1 MSPNHLA
8 IELVDVTKKYSDVL
22 AADSISFRVRD
33 GEFFGLLGP
42 NGAGKTTTI
51 NMMTSILKPSKG
63 KIRILGL
70 DVKKRAVEVR
80 KNVGLV
86 FQDSALD
93 RQLTVRENLIFAGM
107 LHGLKKSLIEKRLT
121 ELLTLFGLED
131 KKDKP
136 VGSLSGG
143 QRRGV
148 DIARGVVHN
157 PRVLFLDEPTIGLDV
172 SARVRIW
179 RFIHKLRKSDGITI
193 VLTTHYLEEAES
205 CDNVCFIDKGK
216 IVLAGKPEAL
226 IKQFDSE
233 ILEIES
239 SDIDELY
246 PSLCKL
252 LGEGRV
258 DFKTAYFKAKKNEET
273 FVAQKIDQIKNEFSN
288 KVKRVSIRPINL
300 NDVFL
305 WVNA

>member
-1 MSPNHLA
+1 MTENPFA
-8 IELVDVTKKYSDVL
+8 IELTDVTKRYANTL
-22 AADSISFRVRD
+22 ATDSISFRVKET
-33 GEFFGLLGP
+33 EFFGLLGP

-51 NMMTSILKPSKG
+51 NMMASILKPTEGS
-63 KIRILGL
+63 IRILGI
-70 DVKKRAVEVR
+70 DVKNQPVEV
-80 KNVGLV
+80 KKIIGLV

-107 LHGLKKSLIEKRLT
+107 LHGLKKDLIEKRLI

-136 VGSLSGG
+136 VGALSGG

-148 DIARGVVHN
+148 DIARGVIHQ

-205 CDNVCFIDKGK
+205 CDNVCFIDEGK
-216 IVLAGKPEAL
+216 IVLAGKPDIL
-226 IKQFDSE
+226 IKEFNAE

-239 SDIDELY
+239 SDIDGLY
-246 PSLCKL
+246 PSLRSF

-258 DFKTAYFKAKKNEET
+258 DFKTAYFKVAKNEEI
-273 FVAQKIDQIKNEFSN
+273 FVSQKIDQIKNEFSSR
-288 KVKRVSIRPINL
+288 VTRVSIRPINL

-305 WVNA
+305 WINT

>member
-22 AADSISFRVRD
+22 AADSISFRVRN

-51 NMMTSILKPSKG
+51 NMMTTILKPSKG
-63 KIRILGL
+63 QIRILGL

-107 LHGLKKSLIEKRLT
+107 LHGLKKDLIEKRLNK
-121 ELLTLFGLED
+121 LLTLFGLED

-148 DIARGVVHN
+148 DIARGVIHK

-179 RFIHKLRKSDGITI
+179 RFIHKLRKSDGITV

-216 IVLAGKPEAL
+216 IVLAGKPDAL
-226 IKQFDSE
+226 VKQFDSE

-258 DFKTAYFKAKKNEET
+258 DFKTAYFKAKKNEES
-273 FVAQKIDQIKNEFSN
+273 FISQKIDQIKNEFSSR
-288 KVKRVSIRPINL
+288 VTRVSIRPINL

>member
-1 MSPNHLA
+1 MTPNHLA
-8 IELVDVTKKYSDVL
+8 IELVDVTKQYSDVL
-22 AADSISFRVRD
+22 AADSVSFKVRD

-107 LHGLKKSLIEKRLT
+107 LQGLKKDLIEKRLT

-148 DIARGVVHN
+148 DIARGVIHK
-157 PRVLFLDEPTIGLDV
+157 PRVLFLDEPTIGLYV

-179 RFIHKLRKSDGITI
+179 RYIHKLRKSDGITI

-273 FVAQKIDQIKNEFSN
+273 FVAQKIDQIKNQFSS
-288 KVKRVSIRPINL
+288 KVRRVSIRPINL

>member
-1 MSPNHLA
+1 MTPKHLA
-8 IELVDVTKKYSDVL
+8 IELVDVTKQYSDVL
-22 AADSISFRVRD
+22 AADSVSFRVRV

-51 NMMTSILKPSKG
+51 NMMTSILKPTKG

-107 LHGLKKSLIEKRLT
+107 LHGLKKDLIEKRLT

-148 DIARGVVHN
+148 DIARGVVHK

-273 FVAQKIDQIKNEFSN
+273 FVAQKIDQIKNEFSS
-288 KVKRVSIRPINL
+288 KVRRVSIRPINL

>member
-1 MSPNHLA
+1 MTPKHLA
-8 IELVDVTKKYSDVL
+8 IELVDVTKQYSDVL
-22 AADSISFRVRD
+22 AADSVSFRVRV

-107 LHGLKKSLIEKRLT
+107 LHGLKKDLIEKRLT
-121 ELLTLFGLED
+121 ELLTLFGLEE
-131 KKDKP
+131 KTDKP

-148 DIARGVVHN
+148 DIARGVIHK
-157 PRVLFLDEPTIGLDV
+157 PSVLFLDEPTIGLDV
-172 SARVRIW
+172 SARLRIW
-179 RFIHKLRKSDGITI
+179 RFIHKLRKSDGITV

-216 IVLAGKPEAL
+216 IVLAGKPDAL
-226 IKQFDSE
+226 VKQFDSE

-273 FVAQKIDQIKNEFSN
+273 FVAQKIDQIKNEFSS
-288 KVKRVSIRPINL
+288 KVRRVSIRPINL

>member
-51 NMMTSILKPSKG
+51 NMMTTILKPSKG

-93 RQLTVRENLIFAGM
+93 RQLTVKENLIFAGM
-107 LHGLKKSLIEKRLT
+107 LHGLKKELIEKRLT

-131 KKDKP
+131 KKDNP

-148 DIARGVVHN
+148 DIARGVIHK

-179 RFIHKLRKSDGITI
+179 RFIHKLRKSDGITV

-273 FVAQKIDQIKNEFSN
+273 FVSQKIDQIKNEFSS
-288 KVKRVSIRPINL
+288 KVRRVSIRPINL

-305 WVNA
+305 WVNT

>member
-1 MSPNHLA
+1 MIPNHLA
-8 IELVDVTKKYSDVL
+8 IELVDVTKQYSDVL
-22 AADSISFRVRD
+22 AADSVSFKVRD

-107 LHGLKKSLIEKRLT
+107 LHGLKKNLIEKRLT

-148 DIARGVVHN
+148 DIARGVVHK

-273 FVAQKIDQIKNEFSN
+273 FVAQKIDQIKNEFSS
-288 KVKRVSIRPINL
+288 KVRRVSIRPINL

-305 WVNA
+305 WINT

>member
-1 MSPNHLA
+1 MTPNHLA
-8 IELVDVTKKYSDVL
+8 IELVDVTKQYSDVL
-22 AADSISFRVRD
+22 AADSVSFKVRY

-107 LHGLKKSLIEKRLT
+107 LHGLKKDLIEKRLT

-148 DIARGVVHN
+148 DIARGVIHK

-273 FVAQKIDQIKNEFSN
+273 FVSQKIDHIKNEFSS

>member
-1 MSPNHLA
+1 MTPNHFA
-8 IELVDVTKKYSDVL
+8 IELVDVTKQYSDVL
-22 AADSISFRVRD
+22 AADSVSFKVRE

-107 LHGLKKSLIEKRLT
+107 LHGLKKDLIEKRLT
-121 ELLTLFGLED
+121 ELLILFGLED

-148 DIARGVVHN
+148 DIARGVIHK

-273 FVAQKIDQIKNEFSN
+273 FVAQKIDQIKNEFSS

-305 WVNA
+305 WINT

>member
-1 MSPNHLA
+1 MTPNPLA
-8 IELVDVTKKYSDVL
+8 IELVDVTKQYSDVL
-22 AADSISFRVRD
+22 AADSVSFKVMD

-107 LHGLKKSLIEKRLT
+107 LHGLKKDLIEKRLT

-148 DIARGVVHN
+148 DIARGVIHK

-258 DFKTAYFKAKKNEET
+258 DFKTAYFKAKKNEEI
-273 FVAQKIDQIKNEFSN
+273 FVSQKIDHIKNEFSS

>member
-1 MSPNHLA
+1 MTPNHLA
-8 IELVDVTKKYSDVL
+8 IELVDVTKQYSDVL
-22 AADSISFRVRD
+22 AADSVSFKVRD

-93 RQLTVRENLIFAGM
+93 RQLTVRENLMFAGM
-107 LHGLKKSLIEKRLT
+107 LHGLKKNLIEKRLT
-121 ELLTLFGLED
+121 ELLNLFGLED

-136 VGSLSGG
+136 VGALSGG

-148 DIARGVVHN
+148 DIARGVVHK

-273 FVAQKIDQIKNEFSN
+273 FVSQKIDQIKNEFSSRGT
-288 KVKRVSIRPINL
+288 RVSIRPINL

>member
-1 MSPNHLA
+1 MTPNHFA
-8 IELVDVTKKYSDVL
+8 IELVDVTKQYSDVL
-22 AADSISFRVRD
+22 AADSVSFKVRD

-107 LHGLKKSLIEKRLT
+107 LHGLKKNLIEKRLT
-121 ELLTLFGLED
+121 ELLNLFGLED

-148 DIARGVVHN
+148 DIARGVVHK

-216 IVLAGKPEAL
+216 IVLDGKPEAL

-273 FVAQKIDQIKNEFSN
+273 FVAQKIDQIKNEFSS
-288 KVKRVSIRPINL
+288 KVRRVSIRPINL

-305 WVNA
+305 WINT

>member
-1 MSPNHLA
+1 MTPNHLA
-8 IELVDVTKKYSDVL
+8 IELVDVTKQYSDVL
-22 AADSISFRVRD
+22 AADSVSFKVRE

-93 RQLTVRENLIFAGM
+93 RQLTVKENLMFAGM
-107 LHGLKKSLIEKRLT
+107 LHGLKKNLIEKRLT
-121 ELLTLFGLED
+121 ELLNLFGLED

-148 DIARGVVHN
+148 DIARGVVHKPCLLYTSPS
-157 PRVLFLDEPTIGLDV
+157 PR
-172 SARVRIW
+172 A
-179 RFIHKLRKSDGITI
+179 
-193 VLTTHYLEEAES
+193 
-205 CDNVCFIDKGK
+205 
-216 IVLAGKPEAL
+216 
-226 IKQFDSE
+226 
-233 ILEIES
+233 
-239 SDIDELY
+239 
-246 PSLCKL
+246 
-252 LGEGRV
+252 
-258 DFKTAYFKAKKNEET
+258 
-273 FVAQKIDQIKNEFSN
+273 
-288 KVKRVSIRPINL
+288 
-300 NDVFL
+300 
-305 WVNA
+305 

>member
-1 MSPNHLA
+1 MTPNHLA
-8 IELVDVTKKYSDVL
+8 IELVDVTKQYSDVL
-22 AADSISFRVRD
+22 AADSVSFKVRD

-93 RQLTVRENLIFAGM
+93 RQLTVRENLMFAGM
-107 LHGLKKSLIEKRLT
+107 LHGLKKNLIEKRLT

-148 DIARGVVHN
+148 DIARGVVHK

-205 CDNVCFIDKGK
+205 CDNVCFIEKGK

-273 FVAQKIDQIKNEFSN
+273 FVAQKIDQIKNEFSS
-288 KVKRVSIRPINL
+288 KVRRVSIRPINL

>member
-1 MSPNHLA
+1 MTPNHLA
-8 IELVDVTKKYSDVL
+8 IELVDVTKQYSDVL
-22 AADSISFRVRD
+22 ATDSVSFKVRD

-63 KIRILGL
+63 DIRILGL

-107 LHGLKKSLIEKRLT
+107 LHGLKKNLIEKRLT

-148 DIARGVVHN
+148 DIARGVIHK

-273 FVAQKIDQIKNEFSN
+273 FVSRKIDQIKNEFSS

>member
-1 MSPNHLA
+1 MTPNHLA
-8 IELVDVTKKYSDVL
+8 IELVDVTKQYSDVL
-22 AADSISFRVRD
+22 AADSVSFKVRE

-93 RQLTVRENLIFAGM
+93 RQLTVRENLMFAGM
-107 LHGLKKSLIEKRLT
+107 LHGLKKNLIEKRLT
-121 ELLTLFGLED
+121 ELLNLFGLED

-148 DIARGVVHN
+148 DIARGVIHG

-205 CDNVCFIDKGK
+205 CDNVCFIEKGK
-216 IVLAGKPEAL
+216 IVLAGKPESL

-273 FVAQKIDQIKNEFSN
+273 FVAQKIDQIKNEFSS
-288 KVKRVSIRPINL
+288 KVRRVSIRPINL

>member
-1 MSPNHLA
+1 MTPNHLA
-8 IELVDVTKKYSDVL
+8 IELVDVTKQYSDVL
-22 AADSISFRVRD
+22 AADSVSFKVRE

-93 RQLTVRENLIFAGM
+93 RQLTVRENLMFAGM
-107 LHGLKKSLIEKRLT
+107 LHGLKKNLIEKRLT

-148 DIARGVVHN
+148 DIARGVVHK

-258 DFKTAYFKAKKNEET
+258 DFKTAYFKAQKNEET
-273 FVAQKIDQIKNEFSN
+273 FVAQKIDQIKNEFSS
-288 KVKRVSIRPINL
+288 KVRRVSIRPINL

>member
-1 MSPNHLA
+1 MTPNHLA
-8 IELVDVTKKYSDVL
+8 IELVDVTKQYSDVL
-22 AADSISFRVRD
+22 AADSVSFKVRD

-107 LHGLKKSLIEKRLT
+107 LHGLKKDLIEKRLT
-121 ELLTLFGLED
+121 ELLILFGLED

-148 DIARGVVHN
+148 DIARGVVHK

-179 RFIHKLRKSDGITI
+179 LFIHKLRKSDGITI

-273 FVAQKIDQIKNEFSN
+273 FVSQKIDHIKAEFSS

>member
-1 MSPNHLA
+1 MTPNHLA
-8 IELVDVTKKYSDVL
+8 IELVDVTKQYSDVL
-22 AADSISFRVRD
+22 AADSVSFKVRD

-93 RQLTVRENLIFAGM
+93 RQLTVRENLMFAGM
-107 LHGLKKSLIEKRLT
+107 LHGLKKNLIEKRLT

-148 DIARGVVHN
+148 DIARGVVHK

-273 FVAQKIDQIKNEFSN
+273 FVAQKIDQIKNEFSS
-288 KVKRVSIRPINL
+288 KVRRVSIRPINL

>member
-1 MSPNHLA
+1 MTPNHLA
-8 IELVDVTKKYSDVL
+8 IELVDVTKQYSDVL
-22 AADSISFRVRD
+22 AADSVSFKVRD

-107 LHGLKKSLIEKRLT
+107 LHGLKKNLIEKRLT
-121 ELLTLFGLED
+121 ELLNLFGLED

-148 DIARGVVHN
+148 DIARGVVHK

-273 FVAQKIDQIKNEFSN
+273 FVAQKIDQIKNEFSS
-288 KVKRVSIRPINL
+288 KVRRVSIRPINL

-305 WVNA
+305 WINT

>member
-1 MSPNHLA
+1 MTPNHLA
-8 IELVDVTKKYSDVL
+8 IELVDVTKQYSDVL
-22 AADSISFRVRD
+22 AADSVSFKVRE

-93 RQLTVRENLIFAGM
+93 RQLTVRENLMFAGM
-107 LHGLKKSLIEKRLT
+107 LHGLKKNLIEKRLT

-148 DIARGVVHN
+148 DIARGVVHK

-205 CDNVCFIDKGK
+205 CDNVCFIEKGK
-216 IVLAGKPEAL
+216 IVLSGKPESL

-273 FVAQKIDQIKNEFSN
+273 FVAQKIDQIKNQFSS
-288 KVKRVSIRPINL
+288 KVRRVSIRPINL

>member
-1 MSPNHLA
+1 MTPNHLA
-8 IELVDVTKKYSDVL
+8 IELVDVTKQYSDVL
-22 AADSISFRVRD
+22 AADSVSFKVRD

-70 DVKKRAVEVR
+70 DVEKRAVEVR

-93 RQLTVRENLIFAGM
+93 RQLTVRENLMFAGM
-107 LHGLKKSLIEKRLT
+107 LHGLKKNLIEKRLT
-121 ELLTLFGLED
+121 ELLNLFGLED

-148 DIARGVVHN
+148 DIARGVVHK

-179 RFIHKLRKSDGITI
+179 RFIHKLRKSDGIPI

-216 IVLAGKPEAL
+216 IVLDGKPEAL

-273 FVAQKIDQIKNEFSN
+273 FVAQKIDQIKNEFSS
-288 KVKRVSIRPINL
+288 KVRRVSIRPINL

-305 WVNA
+305 WVNT

>member
-1 MSPNHLA
+1 MTPNHLA
-8 IELVDVTKKYSDVL
+8 IELVDVTKQYSDVL
-22 AADSISFRVRD
+22 AADSVSFKVRD

-93 RQLTVRENLIFAGM
+93 RQLTVKENLMFAGM
-107 LHGLKKSLIEKRLT
+107 LHGLKKNLIEKRLT
-121 ELLTLFGLED
+121 ELLNLFGLED

-148 DIARGVVHN
+148 DIARGVVHK

-216 IVLAGKPEAL
+216 IVLDGKPEAL

-273 FVAQKIDQIKNEFSN
+273 FVAQKIDQIKNEFSS
-288 KVKRVSIRPINL
+288 KVRRVSIRPINL

-305 WVNA
+305 WINT

>member
-1 MSPNHLA
+1 MTPNHLA
-8 IELVDVTKKYSDVL
+8 IELVDVTKQYSDVL
-22 AADSISFRVRD
+22 AADSVSFKVRE

-70 DVKKRAVEVR
+70 DVKNRAVEVR

-93 RQLTVRENLIFAGM
+93 RQLTVRENLVFAGM
-107 LHGLKKSLIEKRLT
+107 LHGLKKDLIEKRLT

-148 DIARGVVHN
+148 DIARGVIHK

-273 FVAQKIDQIKNEFSN
+273 FVAQKIDQIKNEFSS
-288 KVKRVSIRPINL
+288 KVRRVSIRPINL

>member
-1 MSPNHLA
+1 MTPNHLA
-8 IELVDVTKKYSDVL
+8 IELVDVTKRYSDVL
-22 AADSISFRVRD
+22 AADSVSFRVRV

-107 LHGLKKSLIEKRLT
+107 LHGLKKDLIEKRLT

-148 DIARGVVHN
+148 DIARGVIHK

-179 RFIHKLRKSDGITI
+179 RFIHKLRKSDGITV

-226 IKQFDSE
+226 IKRFDSE

-246 PSLCKL
+246 PTLCKL

-258 DFKTAYFKAKKNEET
+258 DFKTAYFKAKKNEESL
-273 FVAQKIDQIKNEFSN
+273 VSQKIDQIKNEFSSR
-288 KVKRVSIRPINL
+288 VTRVSIRPINL

>member
-1 MSPNHLA
+1 
-8 IELVDVTKKYSDVL
+8 
-22 AADSISFRVRD
+22 
-33 GEFFGLLGP
+33 
-42 NGAGKTTTI
+42 
-51 NMMTSILKPSKG
+51 
-63 KIRILGL
+63 
-70 DVKKRAVEVR
+70 
-80 KNVGLV
+80 
-86 FQDSALD
+86 
-93 RQLTVRENLIFAGM
+93 M
-107 LHGLKKSLIEKRLT
+107 LHGLKKDLIEKRLT

-148 DIARGVVHN
+148 DIARGVIHK

-258 DFKTAYFKAKKNEET
+258 DFKTAYFKAKKNEES
-273 FVAQKIDQIKNEFSN
+273 FISQKIDQIKNEFSSR
-288 KVKRVSIRPINL
+288 VTRVSIRPINL

>member
-1 MSPNHLA
+1 MTPNHLA
-8 IELVDVTKKYSDVL
+8 IELVDVTKQYSDVL
-22 AADSISFRVRD
+22 AADSVSFKVRE

-93 RQLTVRENLIFAGM
+93 RQLTVRENLMFAGM
-107 LHGLKKSLIEKRLT
+107 LHGLKKNLIEKRLT

-148 DIARGVVHN
+148 DIARGVVHK

-273 FVAQKIDQIKNEFSN
+273 FVAQKIDQIKNEFSS
-288 KVKRVSIRPINL
+288 KVRRVSIRPINL

>member
-8 IELVDVTKKYSDVL
+8 IELVDVTKQYSDVL
-22 AADSISFRVRD
+22 AADSISFRVRN

-51 NMMTSILKPSKG
+51 NMMTTILKPSKG
-63 KIRILGL
+63 QIRILGL

-107 LHGLKKSLIEKRLT
+107 LHGLKKDLIEKRLNK
-121 ELLTLFGLED
+121 LLTLFGLED

-148 DIARGVVHN
+148 DIARGVIHK

-179 RFIHKLRKSDGITI
+179 RFIHKLRKSDGITV

-216 IVLAGKPEAL
+216 IVLAGKPDAL
-226 IKQFDSE
+226 VKQFDSE

-273 FVAQKIDQIKNEFSN
+273 FVAQKIDHIKKEFSS
-288 KVKRVSIRPINL
+288 KVRRVSIRPINL

>member
-1 MSPNHLA
+1 MSSNHLA
-8 IELVDVTKKYSDVL
+8 IELVDVTKQYSDVL
-22 AADSISFRVRD
+22 AADSVSFKVRD

-70 DVKKRAVEVR
+70 DVKKRAVEIR

-107 LHGLKKSLIEKRLT
+107 LHGLKKDLIEKRLT

-148 DIARGVVHN
+148 DIARGVIHK

-258 DFKTAYFKAKKNEET
+258 DFKTAYFKAKKNEEK
-273 FVAQKIDQIKNEFSN
+273 FVSQKIDYIKNEFSSR
-288 KVKRVSIRPINL
+288 VTRVSIRPINL